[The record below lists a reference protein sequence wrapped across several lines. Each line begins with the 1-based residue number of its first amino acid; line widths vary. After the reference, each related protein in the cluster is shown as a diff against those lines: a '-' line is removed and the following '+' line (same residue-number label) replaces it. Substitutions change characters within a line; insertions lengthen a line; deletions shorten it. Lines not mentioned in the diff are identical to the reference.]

1 MFATLLIL
9 LSILLFLA
17 GIGLLIT
24 FAILKKKAW
33 IWISSGM
40 VVVAPILLVIGIVT
54 AFTDGEEVTKQSEP
68 TATEVSEEEPA
79 GEEESID
86 ELTTQDELDEQ
97 LKEKSIEVDYEKVKL
112 GEVSSDENLYVD
124 GTVAMIKDPNE
135 SFPKYYLNTEE
146 SDGSTGWYLIW
157 DMRMNG
163 LPEEDDQLRV
173 YGSYDGKEEETGIPM
188 LIGKIIEKQ

>member
-54 AFTDGEEVTKQSEP
+54 AFTDGEDVTKQSEP
-68 TATEVSEEEPA
+68 IATEVSEEEPA

-86 ELTTQDELDEQ
+86 ELTQDELDEQ
-97 LKEKSIEVDYEKVKL
+97 LKEKSIEADYEKVKL

-124 GTVAMIKDPNE
+124 GTVARIKDPNE